1 MARKQELSAQEA
13 VTEAKRY
20 LNNAK
25 EILREK
31 GAKEDGFYQ
40 DSKYVKMAGH
50 TAYSGVLFA
59 LDHYFGKKAKGRKDV
74 DWYRINLSKEDR
86 KILDSFTTVYE
97 QLHLVM
103 AYDGVGHDDVV
114 KIGFREAER
123 IIDWVETRTAAAA

>member
-1 MARKQELSAQEA
+1 MIKKEELSAQKA

-31 GAKEDGFYQ
+31 GAKVEGHYR

-50 TAYSGVLFA
+50 TAYTGVLFA

-74 DWYRINLSKEDR
+74 DWYRINISKEDR
-86 KILDSFTTVYE
+86 KILDSFETVHE

-103 AYDGVGHDDVV
+103 TYDGAGNAEVV

-123 IIDWVETRTAAAA
+123 IIDWVETRTAAA

>member
-1 MARKQELSAQEA
+1 MIKKQELSAQDA
-13 VTEAKRY
+13 ITEAKRY

-25 EILREK
+25 DILREK
-31 GAKEDGFYQ
+31 GAKEGGHYRDA
-40 DSKYVKMAGH
+40 KYIKMAGH

-59 LDHYFGKKAKGRKDV
+59 LDHYFGKKGKGRKDV
-74 DWYRINLSKEDR
+74 DWYRVNLSKEDR

-103 AYDGVGHDDVV
+103 AYDGVGHDEVV

-123 IIDWVETRTAAAA
+123 IIAWAETRTEAA

>member
-1 MARKQELSAQEA
+1 MAKQELSAQDA

-25 EILREK
+25 DILRDK

-59 LDHYFGKKAKGRKDV
+59 LDHYFGKKTKGRKDV
-74 DWYRINLSKEDR
+74 DWYKANLAQQDKRILNTFVS
-86 KILDSFTTVYE
+86 VYE

-103 AYDGVGHDDVV
+103 AYDGFGDAELV
-114 KIGFREAER
+114 KLSFQRAEI
-123 IIDWVETRTAAAA
+123 IIDWVETRTAA

>member
-1 MARKQELSAQEA
+1 MAKQQLSPQE
-13 VTEAKRY
+13 VVIEAKRY

-31 GAKEDGFYQ
+31 GAKEEGHYRDA
-40 DSKYVKMAGH
+40 KYVKMAGH
-50 TAYSGVLFA
+50 TAYTGVLFI
-59 LDHYFGKKAKGRKDV
+59 LDHYFGKKTKGRKDV

-86 KILDSFTTVYE
+86 NILDSFETVYE

-103 AYDGVGHDDVV
+103 AYDGAGNAEVV

-123 IIDWVETRTAAAA
+123 IIDWVETRTATAA

>member
-1 MARKQELSAQEA
+1 MAKQQLSAEEA
-13 VTEAKRY
+13 ITEAKRY

-31 GAKEDGFYQ
+31 GAKVDGHYR

-59 LDHYFGKKAKGRKDV
+59 LDHYFGKKTKGRKDV
-74 DWYRINLSKEDR
+74 DWYRINISKEDR
-86 KILDSFTTVYE
+86 KILDSFETVYE

-103 AYDGVGHDDVV
+103 AYDGSGNVEVV

-123 IIDWVETRTAAAA
+123 IIDWVEIRTATAA

>member
-1 MARKQELSAQEA
+1 MIKKEELSAQEA
-13 VTEAKRY
+13 VIEAKRY

-31 GAKEDGFYQ
+31 GAKVEGHYR

-50 TAYSGVLFA
+50 TAYTGVLFA

-74 DWYRINLSKEDR
+74 DWYRINISKEDR
-86 KILDSFTTVYE
+86 KILDSFETVYE

-103 AYDGVGHDDVV
+103 AYDGAGNAEVV

-123 IIDWVETRTAAAA
+123 IIDWVETRTAAA

>member
-1 MARKQELSAQEA
+1 MTKKQELSAQEA

-31 GAKEDGFYQ
+31 GDKEDGFYQ

-59 LDHYFGKKAKGRKDV
+59 LDHYLGKKAKGRKDV
-74 DWYRINLSKEDR
+74 EWYKSNLAQQDK
-86 KILDSFTTVYE
+86 KILQTFVSVYE

-103 AYDGVGHDDVV
+103 AYDGVGDAEVIKV
-114 KIGFREAER
+114 GFLRAEI
-123 IIDWVETRTAAAA
+123 IIDWVEMRTAA

>member
-1 MARKQELSAQEA
+1 MIKKPELSAQEA

-31 GAKEDGFYQ
+31 GDKEDGFYQ

-59 LDHYFGKKAKGRKDV
+59 LDHYLGKKTKGRKDV
-74 DWYRINLSKEDR
+74 EWYKSNLAQKDK
-86 KILDSFTTVYE
+86 KILHAFVSVYE
-97 QLHLVM
+97 LLHLVM
-103 AYDGVGHDDVV
+103 AYDGVGDAEVIKV
-114 KIGFREAER
+114 GFQRAEI
-123 IIDWVETRTAAAA
+123 IIDWVETRTAA